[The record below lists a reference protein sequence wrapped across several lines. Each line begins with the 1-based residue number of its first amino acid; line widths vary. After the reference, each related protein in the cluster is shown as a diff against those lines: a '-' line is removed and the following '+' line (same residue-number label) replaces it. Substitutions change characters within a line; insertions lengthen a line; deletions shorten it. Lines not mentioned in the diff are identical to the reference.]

1 MLIKFPSWA
10 VTFAFPVY
18 LSALEYV
25 TIELYTGFIFGDST
39 WRIQLG
45 KISTHIGHKDT
56 EMNGGYLKI
65 N

>member
-25 TIELYTGFIFGDST
+25 TIELYTGFIFGGGFDLANPT
-39 WRIQLG
+39 W
-45 KISTHIGHKDT
+45 
-56 EMNGGYLKI
+56 
-65 N
+65 